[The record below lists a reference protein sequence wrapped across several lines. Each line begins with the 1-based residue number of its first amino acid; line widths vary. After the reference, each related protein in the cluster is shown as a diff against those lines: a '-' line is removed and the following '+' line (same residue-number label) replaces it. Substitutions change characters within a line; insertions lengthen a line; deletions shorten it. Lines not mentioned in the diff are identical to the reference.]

1 MNTPLH
7 PARRIFRFVGLGLII
22 GLAIFWAGAQW
33 GTRGPSSVGADLE
46 TQKPG
51 ELTADE
57 ALNVRIYKQT
67 SPAVANIVTR
77 AVEYDFFLNPVPV
90 EGAGSGFVIDA
101 RGYIL
106 TNFHVVQQAQTI
118 EVTLGDKSR
127 YQAKFVGGD
136 ARNDVALLKVEP
148 RSKLAALPL
157 GDSKA
162 LQVGQRVLAIGNPF
176 GFQSTLTTG
185 IISALGRTVQT
196 GEQTFIDEAIQTD
209 AAINRGNSGG
219 PLLNSHGEVIGI
231 NSAIF
236 SPTGTTAGIGFAIP
250 INTAKQIAQDLIN
263 EGRVRRAYIGIE
275 GAEVWPELA
284 QALSLPVKEGF
295 LVERALPN
303 GPAARAGIRGGDRRI
318 IAGMR
323 YMMIGGDILVAIN
336 GQKIS
341 SQMDLNLALNRKQPG
356 ESISVTLYR
365 GSEKMDVKVA
375 LAER

>member
-1 MNTPLH
+1 
-7 PARRIFRFVGLGLII
+7 
-22 GLAIFWAGAQW
+22 
-33 GTRGPSSVGADLE
+33 
-46 TQKPG
+46 
-51 ELTADE
+51 
-57 ALNVRIYKQT
+57 
-67 SPAVANIVTR
+67 
-77 AVEYDFFLNPVPV
+77 
-90 EGAGSGFVIDA
+90 
-101 RGYIL
+101 
-106 TNFHVVQQAQTI
+106 
-118 EVTLGDKSR
+118 
-127 YQAKFVGGD
+127 
-136 ARNDVALLKVEP
+136 
-148 RSKLAALPL
+148 
-157 GDSKA
+157 
-162 LQVGQRVLAIGNPF
+162 
-176 GFQSTLTTG
+176 
-185 IISALGRTVQT
+185 
-196 GEQTFIDEAIQTD
+196 
-209 AAINRGNSGG
+209 
-219 PLLNSHGEVIGI
+219 
-231 NSAIF
+231 
-236 SPTGTTAGIGFAIP
+236 IP